1 MNAQIGLTPRQK
13 AAVIVRLLLGDDEAI
28 GLDKIDDKNQ
38 TLLAEEMA
46 RMQVVNRSTRDA
58 VIDEFCTSLE
68 DVGVVFPGDIDGT
81 IAILENKFSNDT
93 TDRLKR
99 FAIVSGRADPWERV
113 ISLPQQ
119 DLQKLADSE
128 AAELVAVML
137 SKLPV
142 DVATNLFA
150 GLPREKARVVA
161 QTMAMTEELKPDA
174 LLRIGRVLALAADA
188 LPSQAIEEPTSERMG
203 EILNFA
209 AADLRDDVLEALDS
223 EDQDFA
229 DRVRRAI
236 FIFAHMPKRILVRD
250 IPRIVRDIDQ
260 PVLIR
265 ALAGKTDEDRAAAD
279 YILSN
284 MSQRMAD
291 GLREEIE
298 ALGDIKAKAV
308 EEAGAEVVSVI
319 RRLVAEGEITLKPLE
334 VED

>member
-1 MNAQIGLTPRQK
+1 MNAQIGLTSRQK

-28 GLDKIDDKNQ
+28 GLDKIDDESQ

-46 RMQVVNRSTRDA
+46 CMQIINRSTRDA

-68 DVGVVFPGDIDGT
+68 DVGVIFPGNIDGT
-81 IAILENKFSNDT
+81 IAILENKLSHDT
-93 TDRLKR
+93 TDRLRR
-99 FAIVSGRADPWERV
+99 FAIVSGRADPWERL
-113 ISLPQQ
+113 ISLSQE

-142 DVATNLFA
+142 GVATKLFA
-150 GLPREKARVVA
+150 ELPREKARIVA
-161 QTMAMTEELKPDA
+161 QTMAMTEELNPPA
-174 LLRIGRVLALAADA
+174 LQRIGRVLALAADA

-209 AADLRDDVLEALDS
+209 AADLRDEVLEALDD

-236 FIFAHMPKRILVRD
+236 FIFAHIPKRIMERD
-250 IPRIVRDIDQ
+250 ISRIVRDVDQ
-260 PVLIR
+260 SVLIR
-265 ALAGKTDEDRAAAD
+265 ALAAKTEEDQAAAKF
-279 YILSN
+279 ILSN
-284 MSQRMAD
+284 LSQRMAD

-298 ALGDIKAKAV
+298 ALGNIKAKAV
-308 EEAGAEVVSVI
+308 EEAGAEVVTAI
-319 RRLVAEGEITLKPLE
+319 RRLVADGDIKLKSLEG
-334 VED
+334 DD